1 MAAEVRLWMA
11 ANWPP
16 RSGGRD
22 AVAPEIDNMA
32 TYMRTGVHLGA
43 VIRRREQKADSRL
56 QGANIMDDSSMERF
70 MLKELL
76 MIIAALVL
84 VSGVLLTVVIFGN
97 Y

>member
-1 MAAEVRLWMA
+1 
-11 ANWPP
+11 
-16 RSGGRD
+16 
-22 AVAPEIDNMA
+22 
-32 TYMRTGVHLGA
+32 
-43 VIRRREQKADSRL
+43 
-56 QGANIMDDSSMERF
+56 MERF

>member
-1 MAAEVRLWMA
+1 MDWYQI
-11 ANWPP
+11 
-16 RSGGRD
+16 SGGDSPLTRD
-22 AVAPEIDNMA
+22 
-32 TYMRTGVHLGA
+32 VHNGLLGA
-43 VIRRREQKADSRL
+43 
-56 QGANIMDDSSMERF
+56 NTMDDSRMERF

>member
-1 MAAEVRLWMA
+1 
-11 ANWPP
+11 
-16 RSGGRD
+16 
-22 AVAPEIDNMA
+22 MA
-32 TYMRTGVHLGA
+32 TYMRTGVNLGA
-43 VIRRREQKADSRL
+43 VIRRREQKADSGLR
-56 QGANIMDDSSMERF
+56 GANIMDDSSMERF